1 MNIPQISETP
11 AYYYDM
17 SLLTKT
23 IQEARKWAG
32 KYNFNLHYALK
43 ANNSREIL
51 QNMHAHGLG
60 ADCVSGNEITAA
72 LKAGIPSDKIVFA
85 GVGKTEKEMDLALE
99 AQIFCFNCESLQE
112 IEVLNERAT
121 LKGTQ
126 AKVALR
132 INPDI
137 NAKTHK
143 HISTGMVENKFGIHF
158 EEIPEVMEKVLQM
171 PQIEVAGLHFHIGSQ
186 IRNMDVFKNLCLRAN
201 AIKKDFE
208 CNFRKLDF
216 LNMGGGLGVD
226 YATPYEEPVPDFESY
241 FKIFHHYLE
250 RTIGQEVHFEPGR
263 SLVAQ
268 SGFILTR
275 VLYVKTSKQKS
286 FAVVDAGMTELIRPA
301 LYQSYHSIENLSSSG
316 PKKRYD
322 VVGPVCESA
331 DLFYEDIEL
340 PEVRRG
346 DVLSIKSA
354 GAYAEVM
361 SSNYNLRDKA
371 KSYYFTDSPS
381 S

>member
-121 LKGTQ
+121 LK
-126 AKVALR
+126 
-132 INPDI
+132 
-137 NAKTHK
+137 
-143 HISTGMVENKFGIHF
+143 
-158 EEIPEVMEKVLQM
+158 
-171 PQIEVAGLHFHIGSQ
+171 
-186 IRNMDVFKNLCLRAN
+186 
-201 AIKKDFE
+201 
-208 CNFRKLDF
+208 
-216 LNMGGGLGVD
+216 
-226 YATPYEEPVPDFESY
+226 
-241 FKIFHHYLE
+241 
-250 RTIGQEVHFEPGR
+250 
-263 SLVAQ
+263 
-268 SGFILTR
+268 
-275 VLYVKTSKQKS
+275 
-286 FAVVDAGMTELIRPA
+286 
-301 LYQSYHSIENLSSSG
+301 
-316 PKKRYD
+316 
-322 VVGPVCESA
+322 
-331 DLFYEDIEL
+331 
-340 PEVRRG
+340 
-346 DVLSIKSA
+346 
-354 GAYAEVM
+354 
-361 SSNYNLRDKA
+361 
-371 KSYYFTDSPS
+371 
-381 S
+381 